1 MARIALGRGAVAYR
15 ADAREYRGL
24 EAGDI
29 LYFPVS
35 PPLLPDEDR
44 AFLVTQKQVD
54 TSYHKNISYR
64 PLEDRLKG
72 VDQNDPSQRA
82 RVHEI
87 MRGYSQR
94 AIAFMSTFLSRYAES
109 WKIDFASFR
118 PIEES
123 GRQVSLHSRNDLLH
137 FDSFPTRPS
146 HGDRLLRIFTNIHP
160 DRARIWLTADHFEAL
175 AGQFADRIGLH
186 QKPGALDT
194 WKHLTTRAAASL
206 GLPVVDRPPYDRFM
220 LKIHHAMKEDASFQ
234 ANCRKDRW
242 EFPAGSTW
250 MVFTDSASHAC
261 LSGQYAL
268 EQTFIISRASLAA
281 PEKAPIAILEKLAGH
296 PPGAKALSD
305 LVLGGFCGL
314 VPMPEWFMAASR
326 CAGREAGSKAARV
339 PRALA
344 AFVQTSK

>member
-1 MARIALGRGAVAYR
+1 MARIALGAERFTTEATHT
-15 ADAREYRGL
+15 EYRGL

-29 LYFPVS
+29 LYFPDS

-54 TSYHKNISYR
+54 ASYHKNISYR

-72 VDQNDPSQRA
+72 IDQDDFVQRA

-94 AIAFMSTFLSRYAES
+94 TIKFMEGFLSRYAGS

-160 DRARIWLTADHFEAL
+160 ERARVWLTTDHFEAL

-186 QKPGALDT
+186 RKPGALDS
-194 WKHLTTRAAASL
+194 WKHLTARAAATL

-220 LKIHHAMKEDASFQ
+220 LKIHHAMKEDAGFQ
-234 ANCRKDRW
+234 ETCRKDRW

-250 MVFTDSASHAC
+250 IVFTDSASHAC
-261 LSGQYAL
+261 LSGQFAL
-268 EQTFIISRASLAA
+268 EQTFIIRRSSLAA
-281 PEKAPIAILEKLAGH
+281 PEIAPIAILEKLAGY
-296 PPGAKALSD
+296 PL
-305 LVLGGFCGL
+305 
-314 VPMPEWFMAASR
+314 
-326 CAGREAGSKAARV
+326 ARS
-339 PRALA
+339 A
-344 AFVQTSK
+344 